1 MLLLIL
7 SNGASIRWSL
17 PPVPFADPDAWGY
30 IGPAVTASLDGHFI
44 QIYGRGFLYPLFVR
58 AALAATGSFT
68 GLVTL
73 QHIIGLIGAL
83 CFWMAW
89 QESRKKMPADSILSL
104 LHSATGLVAIAAYAL
119 SNKLMFYEHSL
130 RPEAIFPAAAG
141 FTLWLSVRCF
151 TPDRPS
157 PAVGR
162 TVAALGGMHAVLFYL
177 HPSFGFAA
185 IGCLLP
191 VWVKLGLSSAP
202 AGRKLLAVAALPLG
216 ILGLHALGNAVSAQ
230 KDSTGQVFG
239 AMTMFAFNAD
249 IVALEIDADLS
260 RPGTAAYPDE
270 VLRKCSQL
278 MHANF
283 ARTLREGRTHDS
295 LPYRPDEMIYFR
307 DSVVSYLREYWHDD
321 PDQLN
326 AFFHHYFFRG
336 ILHHPVI
343 YAAKIGRGLAI
354 PYGSSASLMAYVSPR
369 IDVIHELNYTQESLV
384 NAYPRLREYPPGQ
397 AYASELAATPRTE
410 QAENEELVQLAVY
423 GLRRFYSPL
432 VAFCLAV
439 LAGAAV
445 AGGRSTTRQAEW
457 RGLRAHAALVA
468 TLFSYNFLLSL
479 MFAMVSAMDNIRY
492 TENQLVFT
500 LFSFFSGFML
510 VLHAASIAFR
520 AAPAIPRSASAGV

>member
-1 MLLLIL
+1 
-7 SNGASIRWSL
+7 
-17 PPVPFADPDAWGY
+17 VPFADPDAWGY
-30 IGPAVTASLDGHFI
+30 IGPAVTAPLDGHFI
-44 QIYGRGFLYPLFVR
+44 QIYGRGFLYPSFVR
-58 AALAATGSFT
+58 VALAATGSFT

-89 QESRKKMPADSILSL
+89 RESQKKLPPDSVLSIL
-104 LHSATGLVAIAAYAL
+104 HTATGLVAIAAYTL

-130 RPEAIFPAAAG
+130 RPEAIFPAFAA
-141 FTLWLSVRCF
+141 FTLWLLVRCF
-151 TPDRPS
+151 TLDRPS
-157 PAVGR
+157 PALGR
-162 TVAALGGMHAVLFYL
+162 TVAGLGVMHAVLFCL

-185 IGCLLP
+185 AGCLVP
-191 VWVKLGLSSAP
+191 VWVKLGLSSASTW
-202 AGRKLLAVAALPLG
+202 RKILAVAALPLG
-216 ILGLHALGNAVSAQ
+216 ILGLHVLENAVYS
-230 KDSTGQVFG
+230 KRDSTGRIFG
-239 AMTMFAFNAD
+239 SMTMFAFNAD
-249 IVALEIDADLS
+249 IVAMEIDADLS

-270 VLRKCSQL
+270 VLQNCSRL

-283 ARTLREGRTHDS
+283 ERTLREGRTHDS
-295 LPYRPDEMIYFR
+295 LPYRPDEMIYSR

-321 PDQLN
+321 PDKLN
-326 AFFHHYFFRG
+326 TFFHHYFFRG

-343 YAAKIGRGLAI
+343 YAAKIGRGLNI

-384 NAYPRLREYPPGQ
+384 DAYPRLKEYPPGH

-410 QAENEELVQLAVY
+410 QAENEEAVQLAVY

-432 VAFCLAV
+432 GAFCLAA

-445 AGGRSTTRQAEW
+445 AAARTTARQTHW
-457 RGLRAHAALVA
+457 RGLRDHAALVA

-500 LFSFFSGFML
+500 LFSFFSGVML
-510 VLHAASIAFR
+510 VLHAAFIVVK
-520 AAPAIPRSASAGV
+520 AAPAIPRSATATP